1 MKRNILSL
9 AVLAVGAACFTGC
22 QEDNPVDY
30 PQSSLTYVT
39 KGVYIINSGSTSW
52 SIDGSLTYINYDTG
66 TPSAWQNVFKMANGE
81 SLGGNPSDV
90 LVYGEKV
97 YIAGSDDNCIFVLRP
112 RDAKMMK
119 RIFTPDLMGESEGRN
134 PCRFATYDGKVYFCT
149 QGDGEVGYVAAIDTT
164 DFKLQEMYPVGT
176 CPVGMVFVTDDNNN
190 VSLLV
195 ANKGWYLGEGTFTT
209 IDLATDSITN
219 YSYDKIKTPRDIAA
233 IGNKLYVLDA
243 GLEFEEFVQTEAG
256 LYEINGDT
264 VTMVVPD
271 ATGMTVVGN
280 YIFTFNDPF
289 GGADGP
295 SYSIYDVSSKSLQ
308 TLNLIGDSAHPIISP
323 SAIAFDTLTGNLF
336 IASRSSVPEWV
347 LFGDFLPDYG
357 DGLPGFV
364 NVYHWDGANQA
375 QFIQSFEADL
385 EPHKIEFFRGMERRV
400 YW

>member
-9 AVLAVGAACFTGC
+9 TVLAVGAACFTGC

-30 PQSSLTYVT
+30 PPSWSLMT
-39 KGVYIINSGSTSW
+39 KGVYIINRGSLS
-52 SIDGSLTYINYDTG
+52 SAIDGSLTYINYDTE
-66 TPSAWQNVFKMANGE
+66 TPSARQNVFKMVNGE

-90 LVYGEKV
+90 LIYGEKV
-97 YIAGSDDNCIFVLRP
+97 YIAGFDENCIFVLRP

-119 RIFTPDLMGESEGRN
+119 RIFTPDLMGDSEGRN

-149 QGDGEVGYVAAIDTT
+149 QGDGVVGYVAAIDTT

-195 ANKGWYLGEGTFTT
+195 ANKGWNFGEGTFTT

-264 VTMVVPD
+264 VTMVVPY

-280 YIFTFNDPF
+280 YIFTFNDPLR
-289 GGADGP
+289 GADGP

-323 SAIAFDTLTGNLF
+323 SAIAFDTFTGNLF

-347 LFGDFLPDYG
+347 IFGDFLPDYG

-375 QFIQSFEADL
+375 QFIQSFKTGI
-385 EPHKIEFFRGMERRV
+385 EPHKIEFFRGIVRRV
-400 YW
+400 YE